1 MLSDQSLEIAHR
13 IVTQL
18 KQKGITLTPRAGTPV
33 ALLASSLPTMPN
45 NLLPGQYV
53 DVIAKDAQS
62 HGALAGADSLHDEKM
77 EWCVGLIF
85 KGVSADLEMAK
96 NVIQPIIDNLA
107 DNVEKD
113 LTEAC
118 SDRAHGYEIVTEDL
132 PRLFMDQ
139 KIENL
144 FERYKDIKPMPMAS
158 LNIFPQL
165 PLEDIRRRLNTG
177 DDELNEL
184 IAEVVDIDTV
194 EDLKSFY
201 EWSFCS
207 NGSDRID
214 FSNQTRWH
222 SPVMLIVL
230 YFLTIG
236 LEADLPDGVN
246 GSLATV
252 TNYLKNLRG
261 MTGAA
266 IYRQL
271 KQMERTIENK
281 ELIRTVSV
289 VGDDV
294 KVYVNKSVY
303 DTFLDEGG
311 SAETILGAVCGKSSF
326 SYNVLLD
333 TKVKLEKQW
342 CAFVEAL
349 KARNDANKLS
359 LIVTSIRK
367 TLSQHIDEMEVI
379 PNGSGTKAEMQ
390 NRLRIS
396 TKNLYLPDV
405 DKLQYSLKNIVFL
418 SIFPEQ
424 HNARYI
430 LDSLD
435 KQECDGEVGK
445 LATTVVMA
453 LVSDWLVKNVE
464 VTVGNV
470 KV

>member
-18 KQKGITLTPRAGTPV
+18 KQKGITITPRPGTPI
-33 ALLASSLPTMPN
+33 ALLASSIPN
-45 NLLPGQYV
+45 MSNTLLPGQYV
-53 DVIAKDAQS
+53 DAIAQDAKS

-77 EWCVGLIF
+77 EWCIDLIF

-96 NVIQPIIDNLA
+96 NVIQPVIDNLA
-107 DNVEKD
+107 DTVERD
-113 LTEAC
+113 LTEVC
-118 SDRAHGYEIVTEDL
+118 SDRAHGYEIITEDL

-144 FERYKDIKPMPMAS
+144 FERYKDVKPTPIAS
-158 LNIFPQL
+158 LNVFPQL

-184 IAEVVDIDTV
+184 IAELVDTETV
-194 EDLKSFY
+194 EDLKKFY
-201 EWSFCS
+201 EWNFCA

-214 FSNQTRWH
+214 FSNQNRWS
-222 SPVMLIVL
+222 SPSMLIVL

-246 GSLATV
+246 SSLATV
-252 TNYLKNLRG
+252 TNYLKTVRG
-261 MTGAA
+261 ITGAA

-271 KQMERTIENK
+271 KQMERVIEGK
-281 ELIRTVSV
+281 ELIRTVNM
-289 VGDDV
+289 VGSDV
-294 KVYVNKSVY
+294 KIFVNKSVY

-311 SAETILGAVCGKSSF
+311 SAESLLGAVCGKSSF
-326 SYNVLLD
+326 SYTTILD
-333 TKVKLEKQW
+333 TKAKLEKQW
-342 CAFVEAL
+342 NAFVETI
-349 KARNDANKLS
+349 KSKNDANKLS

-367 TLSQHIDEMEVI
+367 CLSQHIDEMELI
-379 PNGSGTKAEMQ
+379 PNGSGSKAEMQ
-390 NRLRIS
+390 NRLRVS
-396 TKNLYLPDV
+396 TKNLFLPDI

-430 LDSLD
+430 IDSLD
-435 KQECDGEVGK
+435 KQECDGDVGK
-445 LATTVVMA
+445 LATSVIMA
-453 LVSDWLVKNVE
+453 LVSDWMVKNVE
-464 VTVGNV
+464 VTIGNV